1 MVIVIVVIIG
11 IIVILITM
19 IIIITVIIIIMVMI
33 DIIII
38 IFAIIIALVLRFLF
52 NASYFPASEVSS
64 FKLMLTI
71 MMVIKTWQ
79 CHHGDGMMTNHTH
92 PPAFSSGNTS

>member
-1 MVIVIVVIIG
+1 MVIVIIVIIS

-19 IIIITVIIIIMVMI
+19 IIIIMVMI
-33 DIIII
+33 NIIII
-38 IFAIIIALVLRFLF
+38 IFAIIIALVLRFLL
-52 NASYFPASEVSS
+52 NASYFPASQVCS
-64 FKLMLTI
+64 FNLMLTI

-79 CHHGDGMMTNHTH
+79 CHHGDEMMTNHTH

>member
-1 MVIVIVVIIG
+1 MVIVIIVIIS
-11 IIVILITM
+11 IIVILIIM
-19 IIIITVIIIIMVMI
+19 IIIIMVI
-33 DIIII
+33 INIIII

-52 NASYFPASEVSS
+52 NASYFPASQVSS

-79 CHHGDGMMTNHTH
+79 CHHGDEMMTNHTH